1 MANWKKKSSEVLSE
15 KELKD
20 LDKKAWN
27 DLLNTKTTDEIL
39 DALGRGL
46 WLKEHEAKPPP
57 NMIPSLEDIRAY
69 LEGPNNTDRS
79 VLCDAVQAFSHWLIA
94 NRIEWKQNEGDKQ
107 AHLPREIIDNEGL
120 VCYLMGLVKVS
131 DNGDLQEV
139 AEDLKPFAI
148 VAMYSLRKK
157 QFVADLF
164 ERVHQVWVFH
174 YKNGY
179 EGTHPLIASVEAWQ
193 KDVTAVL
200 ATKEHDRV
208 RPAAILKHPT
218 GSIRDVSLAEIG
230 AGVLKR
236 LNGHGQTP
244 DAYQMALP
252 GLEQESIIRPTQSLL
267 VQERHA
273 LTTKSGAVSITAR
286 IFLEAVMALP
296 GQSTKQRIKII
307 LGDLIDFL
315 NPNGKFH
322 KRNQLPYILEAL
334 YNLNTNA
341 VVEWE
346 YNEKGNKGY
355 WLPVVA
361 RSYPTMESDR
371 DFPIVLDVELP
382 PNSTQGPMVLKE
394 AVRMTGKRS
403 MPQFNAY
410 LAISDVWD
418 RYGTDDGR
426 ITDPTRPVERRNADG
441 YLLDA
446 DNKHILGPSG
456 RPLKNIYHKEAV
468 RQLERERNPKTNRY
482 PIFSNLDLIKAA
494 YPRVDVG
501 SLTPKEK
508 AKYLDR
514 SKKVFK
520 TLKEAGH
527 ILIEEV
533 AIEEVAEAPGDWRIL
548 PPEEHIQTYRALKNS
563 DV

>member
-1 MANWKKKSSEVLSE
+1 M
-15 KELKD
+15 
-20 LDKKAWN
+20 
-27 DLLNTKTTDEIL
+27 
-39 DALGRGL
+39 
-46 WLKEHEAKPPP
+46 
-57 NMIPSLEDIRAY
+57 
-69 LEGPNNTDRS
+69 
-79 VLCDAVQAFSHWLIA
+79 
-94 NRIEWKQNEGDKQ
+94 
-107 AHLPREIIDNEGL
+107 
-120 VCYLMGLVKVS
+120 
-131 DNGDLQEV
+131 
-139 AEDLKPFAI
+139 
-148 VAMYSLRKK
+148 
-157 QFVADLF
+157 
-164 ERVHQVWVFH
+164 
-174 YKNGY
+174 
-179 EGTHPLIASVEAWQ
+179 
-193 KDVTAVL
+193 
-200 ATKEHDRV
+200 
-208 RPAAILKHPT
+208 
-218 GSIRDVSLAEIG
+218 
-230 AGVLKR
+230 
-236 LNGHGQTP
+236 
-244 DAYQMALP
+244 
-252 GLEQESIIRPTQSLL
+252 
-267 VQERHA
+267 
-273 LTTKSGAVSITAR
+273 
-286 IFLEAVMALP
+286 
-296 GQSTKQRIKII
+296 
-307 LGDLIDFL
+307 GDLIDFL

-410 LAISDVWD
+410 LAISDIWD
-418 RYGTDDGR
+418 RFGTQDGR
-426 ITDPTRPVERRNADG
+426 ITDPTRPVEKRDTDG

-446 DNKHILGPSG
+446 DNKHILGASG

-468 RQLERERNPKTNRY
+468 RQLERERNPKANRY
-482 PIFSNLDLIKAA
+482 PIFSTLDLIKAA
-494 YPRVDVG
+494 YPHIDAEN
-501 SLTPKEK
+501 LTPKKK

-533 AIEEVAEAPGDWRIL
+533 PIEEVAEAPGDWRIL
-548 PPEEHIQTYRALKNS
+548 PPKEHIQTYRALKHS